1 MKTNFRNGDFL
12 PPKGYRNISIKE
24 TIYRQLEKFM
34 IQENAKAG
42 YRKWR
47 SIAEIVET
55 AIKEFLNKYSR

>member
-1 MKTNFRNGDFL
+1 L

-42 YRKWR
+42 YRKWK

-55 AIKEFLNKYSR
+55 AVKEFLEQRTKQKH